1 MRKVSMK
8 KISEVLRLHFKL
20 NLSLR
25 QSATLLKISLGTASN
40 YINRFKELNIDI
52 DKFISLNE
60 IEQEKLFY
68 PKNICDVK
76 PQDSKVMPDFIYVH
90 NELKRKKQTK
100 VTLSLLYEEYKEANP
115 NNCYGATQFRKYYSK
130 FLNKI
135 NPSMKMVHLSGEKLF
150 VDYSGLTMPIVNQR
164 TGEIVKAQIFVAVL
178 GASGSPI

>member
-1 MRKVSMK
+1 MRKIV
-8 KISEVLRLHFKL
+8 EVLRLHLKL

-40 YINRFKELNIDI
+40 YVNRFKELNIDI

-60 IEQEKLFY
+60 YEQEKLFY
-68 PKNICDVK
+68 PKNVCDIK
-76 PQDSKVMPDFIYVH
+76 PQTSKIMPDYIYIH

-115 NNCYGATQFRKYYSK
+115 NNYYGSTQFREYYSK

-135 NPSMKMVHLSGEKLF
+135 NPSMKQVHISGEK
-150 VDYSGLTMPIVNQR
+150 V
-164 TGEIVKAQIFVAVL
+164 FVAPADLFGQAAGVIRTVL
-178 GASGSPI
+178 K